1 MGTFLAWMLLPPLPI
16 KWLYEYCSLQR
27 AHSSHQGPL
36 RKLTTHRETQH
47 SQKKKNPFSNQ
58 TNQNFQK
65 LSKKTFQVDSDTNFS
80 SLSVLF
86 PIIPSLHP
94 TASIHQLSDRRAGLG
109 GDGQT
114 DGWKA
119 RGRRQGMDGRKEE
132 RERCDPHSRAW
143 SIYRRKCPNWQ
154 AAGRATAL
162 HWYPT
167 PCPSPP
173 QPRLLLVFRLL
184 LPPCPPVLF
193 HLPECVFPRTL
204 PLHRSFCCLSLLLFH
219 VRDLLSVL
227 RLPPLT
233 PSPLLSLSTYT
244 LLSLVSHLQL

>member
-1 MGTFLAWMLLPPLPI
+1 MDF
-16 KWLYEYCSLQR
+16 
-27 AHSSHQGPL
+27 
-36 RKLTTHRETQH
+36 
-47 SQKKKNPFSNQ
+47 
-58 TNQNFQK
+58 
-65 LSKKTFQVDSDTNFS
+65 DTNFG

-94 TASIHQLSDRRAGLG
+94 TASIHQLSDRHAGLG

-173 QPRLLLVFRLL
+173 QPFLLLVFRLL
-184 LPPCPPVLF
+184 LPPRPS
-193 HLPECVFPRTL
+193 R
-204 PLHRSFCCLSLLLFH
+204 LHRSFCCLSLFLFYITDFL
-219 VRDLLSVL
+219 RIL

-233 PSPLLSLSTYT
+233 SPLGLSTFT
-244 LLSLVSHLQL
+244 LLVSHLQFFATLYLHLLSSTSNFSSLPSCLLSK